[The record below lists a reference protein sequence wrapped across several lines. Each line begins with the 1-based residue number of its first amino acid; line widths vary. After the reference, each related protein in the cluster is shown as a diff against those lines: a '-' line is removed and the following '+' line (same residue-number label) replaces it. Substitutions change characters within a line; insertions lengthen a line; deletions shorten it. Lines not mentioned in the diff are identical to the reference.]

1 MTSGGKLDSVKGGEA
16 ISLQPGSTSNCP
28 SVNVVVPIDSII
40 FFFFKKKCQNN
51 LKLTGKRRNNRTR
64 HIILYC

>member
-28 SVNVVVPIDSII
+28 SVNVVVPIDSVI
-40 FFFFKKKCQNN
+40 FFFFKKSAK
-51 LKLTGKRRNNRTR
+51 T
-64 HIILYC
+64 I